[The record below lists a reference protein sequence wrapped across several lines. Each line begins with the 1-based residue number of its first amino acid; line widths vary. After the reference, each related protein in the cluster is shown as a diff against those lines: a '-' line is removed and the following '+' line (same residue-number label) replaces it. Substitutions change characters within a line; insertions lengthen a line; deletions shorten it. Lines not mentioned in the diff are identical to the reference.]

1 MQELPSIIPPVLS
14 PAALF
19 AAFAPPVQTGFT
31 WINTEERAAAPAE
44 PPFTIEQREALN
56 AWKNDACEIEEI
68 ADRLVTNYIYALIQ
82 WRKGDDAYLFRQRR
96 DMEIAWRWHWAK
108 AMLDAAPRAA
118 LFPSHSYIVE
128 TGELDK
134 PALEMGPAYAYSL
147 AGLGRLVQACEVA
160 SNPGQ
165 GAVPAHM
172 RDLLR
177 QCVRFLKSDPARTVL
192 LDRALEAAAVE
203 RARQI
208 HELGYSAAHDDE
220 HDKGELARA
229 AAWYALPVNF
239 LDECGPDAAAAYAGL
254 WPLDWSVPESV
265 PDPTPAQRKRE
276 LEKAIGLL
284 AAEWDRLDRV
294 ERRL

>member
-1 MQELPSIIPPVLS
+1 MHELPQIIPSVIT

-19 AAFAPPVQTGFT
+19 AAMAPPIPSGFT
-31 WINTEERAAAPAE
+31 WVATEEPPPVPPTPA
-44 PPFTIEQREALN
+44 FDDVQRKTFN
-56 AWKNDACEIEEI
+56 GWKNDAYEPEEI
-68 ADRLVTNYIYALIQ
+68 ADPVVVEHIHALIA
-82 WRKGDDAYLFRQRR
+82 WRKADDAYRFRQRR

-118 LFPSHSYIVE
+118 LFPSHSYLVE
-128 TGELDK
+128 QGELDTRE
-134 PALEMGPAYAYSL
+134 LSGTTILMGAQ
-147 AGLGRLVQACEVA
+147 R
-160 SNPGQ
+160 
-165 GAVPAHM
+165 
-172 RDLLR
+172 RR
-177 QCVRFLKSDPARTVL
+177 VRML

-203 RARQI
+203 RARQV
-208 HELGYSAAHDDE
+208 HELGYTAEHDDE

>member
-118 LFPSHSYIVE
+118 LFPSHSYLVE
-128 TGELDK
+128 QGELDTRE
-134 PALEMGPAYAYSL
+134 LSGTTILMGDQ
-147 AGLGRLVQACEVA
+147 R
-160 SNPGQ
+160 
-165 GAVPAHM
+165 
-172 RDLLR
+172 RR
-177 QCVRFLKSDPARTVL
+177 VRML

-203 RARQI
+203 RARQV
-208 HELGYSAAHDDE
+208 HELGYTAEHDDE